1 LDFDPAEI
9 GLKVGI
15 EIHQQLATSTKLFCD
30 CPVTKSDKFPH
41 SFRRRLRPAQSEV
54 GRVDPAAVFEF
65 SKGRA
70 IVYMWNPES
79 SCLVDADEEPPHSM
93 SEEAVDS
100 ALLVARLLGS
110 NVVDEIHVMRKIVID
125 GSNTTGFQRTAVIG
139 VGGGLDVDGREVGVQ
154 SVTLEE
160 DAARILGEDDEER
173 RYGLDRL
180 GVPLVEVSLAP
191 FTGTPEM
198 VGNLALHLGR
208 TLRSTDRVARGLGTI
223 RQDVNVS
230 VKGGKVIEVKG
241 VQKLNLVQR
250 IVAYE
255 ATRQMALVQ
264 VADKVKERDGGK
276 VKCSVSDATR
286 VLSGTSSKIL
296 KKQIE
301 VGGKVVCVC
310 ASHLDGLL
318 GWEPYP
324 GVRLGREVA
333 EVAKAN
339 SLGGVIHSDE
349 FGKHGISESEEAALR
364 KECGAPKGSA
374 LVLIAGDPSKVDRA
388 VGPIMERLEKA
399 PLGVPAE
406 TRAPTEDG
414 ETRYMRPRPG
424 AQRMYPETDIPDFVV
439 TREKL
444 ESITSGLPERWE
456 ERVRRYE
463 ERFALSREL
472 ALRLYDSGYGGLF
485 ESLSSEG
492 GIAPS
497 VLASTLVDLPV
508 RLTREGVPEEKVDEA
523 LLVSTVK
530 AVGQGKVAKEAAFDV
545 ALQVGSGRAKTID
558 EAITALGL
566 KTMSSAE
573 LEFEIDRTLAEDA
586 GLVREKG
593 EEAFSLLMGKVMARV
608 RGRADGQTV
617 SRLLRQKLKGSASK
631 TSGQE
636 R

>member
-30 CPVTKSDKFPH
+30 CPVTKSDQFPH

-79 SCLVDADEEPPHSM
+79 SCLVDADEEPPHGVN
-93 SEEAVDS
+93 EEAVDS
-100 ALLVARLLGS
+100 TLLVARLLGS

-139 VGGGLDVDGREVGVQ
+139 VGGGLDIDGQEVGVQ

-160 DAARILGEDDEER
+160 DAARILGEDEAER

-180 GVPLVEVSLAP
+180 GVPLVEVALAP
-191 FTGTPEM
+191 FTGTPQM

-255 ATRQMALVQ
+255 VARQVALMQ
-264 VADKVKERDGGK
+264 VADRVKERGGGK
-276 VKCSVSDATR
+276 VECSVSDATR

-296 KKQIE
+296 KKQLE
-301 VGGKVVCVC
+301 AGGKIVCVC
-310 ASHLDGLL
+310 ASRLDGLL

-333 EVAKAN
+333 EVARAN

-349 FGKHGISESEEAALR
+349 FAKHGISESEEAALR
-364 KECGAPKGSA
+364 KECDAPEGSA
-374 LVLIAGDPSKVDRA
+374 LVLVAGDRSKVDRA
-388 VGPIMERLEKA
+388 IGPIVERLEKA

-444 ESITSGLPERWE
+444 ESITSSLPERWE
-456 ERVRRYE
+456 ERVKRYE
-463 ERFALSREL
+463 ERFSLSREL

-485 ESLSSEG
+485 ESLSSEA

-508 RLTREGVPEEKVDEA
+508 RLTREGVPEEKVDEV

-530 AVGQGKVAKEAAFDV
+530 AIAEGKMAKEAAFDV
-545 ALQVGSGRAKTID
+545 ALQVGSGRAKTVD
-558 EAITALGL
+558 EAIATLGL
-566 KTMSSAE
+566 RTMSGAE
-573 LEFEIDRTLAEDA
+573 LESEIDRTLAEDA

-593 EEAFSLLMGKVMARV
+593 EEAFSLLMGEVMARV
-608 RGRADGQTV
+608 RGRADGQAV
-617 SRLLRQKLKGSASK
+617 SRLLRQKLKRAAQK
-631 TSGQE
+631 K
-636 R
+636 